1 MNSEYWSKVVLI
13 WFKLQKSPKNTQT
26 LPPDN
31 DVKLSKIFKTCCD
44 TVYFDIFPHYFY
56 FIKKLLFGHEY
67 VSCDIMIT
75 CWTRIRKL

>member
-1 MNSEYWSKVVLI
+1 MNIGQKWSKYGSKMSKKYPNI
-13 WFKLQKSPKNTQT
+13 TPE
-26 LPPDN
+26 N

-56 FIKKLLFGHEY
+56 FKKKLLFGHEY